1 MLTGNCSKFILIH
14 FLFLCENVTNKLSFF
29 GGGGEWREKRNS
41 YLGLQIQVISLY
53 QEYCYRTDPGGVN
66 DILLP
71 KGSPFFSG
79 GPHLPTRFTLPA
91 ARERCLSMPET
102 GEKERNY

>member
-1 MLTGNCSKFILIH
+1 MERQKK
-14 FLFLCENVTNKLSFF
+14 FLFGAS
-29 GGGGEWREKRNS
+29 NS
-41 YLGLQIQVISLY
+41 GDFPVSGILLQN
-53 QEYCYRTDPGGVN
+53 RPGGVN